1 MAKYRKTSRDKII
14 ERANARKNQNIGSKC
29 LSFKALPKDMK
40 VEFFKPS
47 KAVHNLDVIGYVLT
61 DKNNPECDEN
71 LEPGYLWYARNY
83 WVHRGIGADDDSIIC
98 PAKTWKGERCPVCE
112 YAKQRRA
119 SGEASKEELDS
130 LKPKQRQLYNVID
143 RDADPKKV
151 LLFDTS
157 YHLFGRQLDK
167 EILDADDEEISSFFE
182 PENGYTLRARFD
194 KKSFNGRDFYECDR
208 IDFKDRKTQYKES
221 IIDETFPLDDMLNKL
236 SYEQL
241 ESLFVMGAELNAP
254 EPDEDEGFN
263 KKLRQRKE
271 RDDAEQE
278 EETTRKKRRREPEP
292 EPEEDEEEDDTP
304 PPPRSKRRKPEP
316 EPEPDEDEEDDGGE
330 DEDEAEPPAPSRKR
344 RTAPPVDDTEDEDDE
359 PPAKPKRRRPADEEE
374 ERPRKTQRKR
384 EPEPEPDEDED
395 EPEPEPVK
403 PKRQNKPTGQKCP
416 QGLKWGTDCDTQ
428 DCCDDCKMWAGC
440 NAAQRNSK

>member
-182 PENGYTLRARFD
+182 PENGFTLRARFD

-278 EETTRKKRRREPEP
+278 EESRKKRRREPEP
-292 EPEEDEEEDDTP
+292 EPEEDEEDDTP

-316 EPEPDEDEEDDGGE
+316 EPEPEDEEEDDGGE